1 MNGWLVKQEPE
12 DYSWNTLVADEET
25 AWTGIRNFQARNFLR
40 AMKKGDRVL
49 FYHSVTEKQ
58 VVGVA
63 RVARTAYTD
72 PTADEGDWS
81 CVDLQPLAP
90 LRSPVTLAMIKDDE
104 VLRDLLLI
112 RQSRLSVM
120 PVTAA
125 QFERVLALGQ
135 TQLK

>member
-12 DYSWNTLVADEET
+12 DYSWNTLVVDKET

-63 RVARTAYTD
+63 RVARTAYAD

-81 CVDLQPLAP
+81 SVDLQPLAP
-90 LRSPVTLAMIKDDE
+90 LRSPVTLTMMKEDE

-125 QFERVLALGQ
+125 QFERVLALGH